1 MSPPATKVSFTV
13 NVCNSDA
20 PYLEQTL
27 RHMFSALNFPF
38 YEKRVAY
45 DPGRQEGKYAERI
58 QGSQNVVEGI
68 LQRLMDEKAIDHIDV
83 IPWNKAE
90 QNRILTHYFGRDD
103 IDLKDFS
110 GAPIY
115 QYLYALDLCSGDY
128 IFHVD
133 SDMLF
138 YRSTERSWIYDG
150 LDILQRE
157 PRAIVSTPNG
167 GPPQARNWLERLTGH
182 SFAAKPKTDWHVA
195 SFTSTRYF
203 LMDKAKFNACL
214 PLQQSRAG
222 EPLENSLS
230 HTFTQKGYQRWSM
243 NGYKHWAIHPWK
255 HDENY
260 VRYLN
265 DLIWAVEN
273 GLYPFR
279 RTGYQWDMRTD
290 GKLINEWLVVLR
302 AHGRALD

>member
-1 MSPPATKVSFTV
+1 MVISAQPVSFTI

-27 RHMFSALNFPF
+27 RHMMLALDFPF
-38 YEKRVAY
+38 EERLVTY

-58 QGSQNVVEGI
+58 QGDQNQIEQI
-68 LQRLMDEKAIDHIDV
+68 LSRLLDEKLIDRIDV
-83 IPWNKAE
+83 VPWTSEE
-90 QNRILTHYFGRDD
+90 QNRILGKYFGDKQ

-115 QYLYALDLCSGDY
+115 QYLYALDACRGRY

-138 YRSTERSWIYDG
+138 YRQGNRSWIYDG
-150 LDILQRE
+150 LELLNRE
-157 PRAIVSTPNG
+157 PKVVVATPQG
-167 GPPQARNWLERLTGH
+167 GPPQARNWFERLTGL
-182 SFAAKPKTDWHVA
+182 SFEPKPKTAWHRA
-195 SFTSTRYF
+195 TFTSTRYF
-203 LMDKAKFNACL
+203 LMDVAKFCACL
-214 PLQQSRAG
+214 PLEQARPG

-230 HTFTQKGYQRWSM
+230 HTFKLRGYDRWSM
-243 NGYKHWAIHPWK
+243 NGYTHWAIHPWR

-260 VRYLN
+260 VRYLD

-273 GLYPFR
+273 GIYPFK
-279 RTGYQWDMRTD
+279 RTGFKWDMRTEGEHID
-290 GKLINEWLVVLR
+290 EWLAVLR
-302 AHGRALD
+302 KHGRALD